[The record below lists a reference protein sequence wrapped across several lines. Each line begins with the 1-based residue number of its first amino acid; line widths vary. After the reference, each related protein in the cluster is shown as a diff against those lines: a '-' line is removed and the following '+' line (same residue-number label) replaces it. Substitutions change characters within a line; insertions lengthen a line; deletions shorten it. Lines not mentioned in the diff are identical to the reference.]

1 MKHTYLYVK
10 LEHYNKYIKENGNN
24 RLDKWFKILPPSSKY
39 KLFGLINEIFEG
51 IETEYTINK
60 NDDNYLIMFK
70 TKSNT
75 EYRFDLWNEP
85 NTDIYDLSFSLSKN
99 DVNDINK
106 YEELTDKK
114 ETIELLSRLSWILKD
129 LSLKLNIS
137 EFCIGATNLQ
147 SKDRIYEYLMKFAKT
162 WHKKFTEKYPP
173 FNWALYFTI

>member
-1 MKHTYLYVK
+1 
-10 LEHYNKYIKENGNN
+10 
-24 RLDKWFKILPPSSKY
+24 
-39 KLFGLINEIFEG
+39 
-51 IETEYTINK
+51 
-60 NDDNYLIMFK
+60 MFK